1 MRTQLSSSCALCLAM
16 LLAAAPPVLGAS
28 RHFRA
33 SYEHFNEYATKAA
46 DLYFKASQTSEK
58 NILSHLTAV
67 SAIYAEKAYVILN
80 LADVLEHMAAK
91 RDRTYVKTRLDD
103 VRKVILAGIPQDIKL
118 LGDLV
123 ENQDNEQVRAIGNLV
138 VNEMRVFERNTD
150 NQ

>member
-46 DLYFKASQTSEK
+46 DLYFKASQTGEK

-91 RDRTYVKTRLDD
+91 RDRTYVKARLDD